1 MIQNRLKAPV
11 TALISPICR
20 ALLKLGVSANGITIV
35 GALGSVASALYFF
48 PRGDFFVGT
57 LVVSLFV
64 LSDLFDGTMARM
76 SEKGS
81 TLWGALIDSTL
92 DRITD
97 AAICSGILIYAY
109 NTGDHTLTLLALFAL
124 ITGGLIP
131 YIRAKAESL
140 GITCNVGFAE
150 RAERL
155 ILLLTGSG
163 LYGLG
168 INFAMSTALVL
179 VSVAGIITIIQRML
193 VVARY

>member
-140 GITCNVGFAE
+140 GIPCNVGFAE

>member
-168 INFAMSTALVL
+168 INFAMSSALVL
-179 VSVAGIITIIQRML
+179 VSIAGIITIIQRML

>member
-48 PRGDFFVGT
+48 PHGDFFVGT

-140 GITCNVGFAE
+140 GITCNVGFAA

-168 INFAMSTALVL
+168 INFAMSSALALV
-179 VSVAGIITIIQRML
+179 SIAGIITIIQRML

>member
-20 ALLKLGVSANGITIV
+20 ALLKIGVSANGITIV

-140 GITCNVGFAE
+140 GIPCNVGFAE